1 MKRREV
7 WNVDDL
13 FKTKRGGGDFW
24 GTSGGVQ
31 RYYIILGLGLLLIVF
46 VGVASLCFL
55 VLSGPIVHGAGIVV
69 LLRWI
74 NVVLLLLVTAG
85 VPGRRRFTPSLLLLL
100 LWRLLVRVPHSVTV
114 RVVWHVVP
122 HVVRVRHHSRVRVLL
137 WVRVVRRHVVHVC
150 HTAIVHLVW
159 LLLMLHL
166 LLLLLL
172 LNIVVVAAAVVIIII
187 IVIVIVIIVVRGS
200 LFGRRVRNAIV
211 VVLRRVATQRIRSVR
226 VWDAS
231 MLLRLLGVVFSV
243 HIRATLVVRASV
255 GLRHAVVEVVVLS
268 ACAVLLESAH
278 GADLRVAGGRADVAT
293 RSVGK
298 RTLVHVH
305 PANSTHWIDTV
316 RLHFVLIELVL
327 LVLVLLIVVVV
338 LLVSDVIHLLPILLL
353 LMISRLR
360 LLTTSLLLRLLLRF
374 WHRFLS
380 TLLRRRRLRRRL
392 RSGTVLLLL
401 VWRAPGAGG
410 AFRCRRRLRRATCRS
425 LRSILR

>member
-1 MKRREV
+1 M
-7 WNVDDL
+7 
-13 FKTKRGGGDFW
+13 
-24 GTSGGVQ
+24 GVS
-31 RYYIILGLGLLLIVF
+31 IV
-46 VGVASLCFL
+46 
-55 VLSGPIVHGAGIVV
+55 I
-69 LLRWI
+69 
-74 NVVLLLLVTAG
+74 
-85 VPGRRRFTPSLLLLL
+85 
-100 LWRLLVRVPHSVTV
+100 
-114 RVVWHVVP
+114 
-122 HVVRVRHHSRVRVLL
+122 
-137 WVRVVRRHVVHVC
+137 
-150 HTAIVHLVW
+150 
-159 LLLMLHL
+159 
-166 LLLLLL
+166 
-172 LNIVVVAAAVVIIII
+172 VIIV

-305 PANSTHWIDTV
+305 PTNSTHWIDTV

-392 RSGTVLLLL
+392 RSGTGLLLL

-410 AFRCRRRLRRATCRS
+410 AFRRWRRLRRATCRS

>member
-1 MKRREV
+1 M
-7 WNVDDL
+7 
-13 FKTKRGGGDFW
+13 
-24 GTSGGVQ
+24 
-31 RYYIILGLGLLLIVF
+31 
-46 VGVASLCFL
+46 
-55 VLSGPIVHGAGIVV
+55 
-69 LLRWI
+69 
-74 NVVLLLLVTAG
+74 LLLLVTTG

-137 WVRVVRRHVVHVC
+137 WIRVVRRHVVHVC
-150 HTAIVHLVW
+150 HTAIIHLVW

-172 LNIVVVAAAVVIIII
+172 LNIVVVAAAAVIIII
-187 IVIVIVIIVVRGS
+187 IVIVIIVVRGS

-211 VVLRRVATQRIRSVR
+211 VVLRRVATQCIRSVR
-226 VWDAS
+226 VWDTS

-268 ACAVLLESAH
+268 ACAVLLESAN

-305 PANSTHWIDTV
+305 PTNSTHWIDTV

-327 LVLVLLIVVVV
+327 LVLVLLIVAVV
-338 LLVSDVIHLLPILLL
+338 LLVSDVIHLLLILLL
-353 LMISRLR
+353 LLISRLR
-360 LLTTSLLLRLLLRF
+360 LLTSSLLLRLLLRF

-392 RSGTVLLLL
+392 RSGTGLLLL